1 MMKISFTGSDIL
13 EKMFCI
19 LKDWWKS
26 NISLVLPVGHDKI
39 LSLSN
44 KKIIMALNS
53 DKKVEI
59 IKKFKKS
66 DKDCGSSSVQIAL
79 LTENINK
86 LSDHF
91 NKNKKDNHSRQG
103 LLKMIMK
110 RRSLMKYLKKTDM
123 STYENLI
130 KELGL
135 RK

>member
-1 MMKISFTGSDIL
+1 
-13 EKMFCI
+13 
-19 LKDWWKS
+19 
-26 NISLVLPVGHDKI
+26 
-39 LSLSN
+39 
-44 KKIIMALNS
+44 MALNNDS
-53 DKKVEI
+53 KAEI
-59 IKKFKKS
+59 IKKFKQS

-110 RRSLMKYLKKTDM
+110 RRSLMKYLKRTNID
-123 STYENLI
+123 SYEKLI

>member
-1 MMKISFTGSDIL
+1 
-13 EKMFCI
+13 
-19 LKDWWKS
+19 
-26 NISLVLPVGHDKI
+26 
-39 LSLSN
+39 
-44 KKIIMALNS
+44 MALNNET
-53 DKKVEI
+53 KAEI
-59 IKKFKKS
+59 IKKFKQS
-66 DKDCGSSSVQIAL
+66 DGDCGSSSVQIAL

-110 RRSLMKYLKKTDM
+110 RRSLMKYLKRKDIK
-123 STYENLI
+123 SYEKVI

>member
-1 MMKISFTGSDIL
+1 
-13 EKMFCI
+13 
-19 LKDWWKS
+19 
-26 NISLVLPVGHDKI
+26 
-39 LSLSN
+39 
-44 KKIIMALNS
+44 MALNNDS
-53 DKKVEI
+53 KAEI
-59 IKKFKKS
+59 IKKFKQS
-66 DKDCGSSSVQIAL
+66 SNDCGSSSVQIAL

-110 RRSLMKYLKKTDM
+110 RRSLMKYLKRKDIN
-123 STYENLI
+123 TYEKVI

>member
-1 MMKISFTGSDIL
+1 
-13 EKMFCI
+13 
-19 LKDWWKS
+19 
-26 NISLVLPVGHDKI
+26 
-39 LSLSN
+39 
-44 KKIIMALNS
+44 MALNNDS
-53 DKKVEI
+53 KAEI
-59 IKKFKKS
+59 IKKFKQSS
-66 DKDCGSSSVQIAL
+66 DDCGSSSVQIAL

-110 RRSLMKYLKKTDM
+110 RRSLMKYLKRKDID
-123 STYENLI
+123 TYEMVI

>member
-1 MMKISFTGSDIL
+1 
-13 EKMFCI
+13 
-19 LKDWWKS
+19 
-26 NISLVLPVGHDKI
+26 
-39 LSLSN
+39 
-44 KKIIMALNS
+44 MALNS

-103 LLKMIMK
+103 LLKMIIPNILK
-110 RRSLMKYLKKTDM
+110 NKYW
-123 STYENLI
+123 
-130 KELGL
+130 
-135 RK
+135 RKFLDFN

>member
-1 MMKISFTGSDIL
+1 
-13 EKMFCI
+13 
-19 LKDWWKS
+19 
-26 NISLVLPVGHDKI
+26 
-39 LSLSN
+39 
-44 KKIIMALNS
+44 MALNS

-59 IKKFKKS
+59 IQKFKKS
-66 DKDCGSSSVQIAL
+66 DKDWGSSSVQIAL

>member
-1 MMKISFTGSDIL
+1 
-13 EKMFCI
+13 
-19 LKDWWKS
+19 
-26 NISLVLPVGHDKI
+26 
-39 LSLSN
+39 
-44 KKIIMALNS
+44 MALKS
-53 DKKVEI
+53 EIKVGI
-59 IKKFKKS
+59 IEKFRKS

-86 LSDHF
+86 LSGHF
-91 NKNKKDNHSRQG
+91 DKNKKDNHSRQG

-123 STYENLI
+123 STYEKLI

>member
-1 MMKISFTGSDIL
+1 
-13 EKMFCI
+13 
-19 LKDWWKS
+19 
-26 NISLVLPVGHDKI
+26 
-39 LSLSN
+39 
-44 KKIIMALNS
+44 MALNNDS
-53 DKKVEI
+53 KAEI
-59 IKKFKKS
+59 IKKFKQS
-66 DKDCGSSSVQIAL
+66 SNDCGSSSFQIAL

-110 RRSLMKYLKKTDM
+110 RRSLMKYLKRKDIN
-123 STYENLI
+123 TYEKVI

>member
-1 MMKISFTGSDIL
+1 
-13 EKMFCI
+13 
-19 LKDWWKS
+19 
-26 NISLVLPVGHDKI
+26 
-39 LSLSN
+39 
-44 KKIIMALNS
+44 MALNNDS
-53 DKKVEI
+53 KTEI
-59 IKKFKKS
+59 IEKFKQS

-110 RRSLMKYLKKTDM
+110 RRSLMKYLKRTNID
-123 STYENLI
+123 SYEKLI

>member
-1 MMKISFTGSDIL
+1 
-13 EKMFCI
+13 
-19 LKDWWKS
+19 
-26 NISLVLPVGHDKI
+26 
-39 LSLSN
+39 
-44 KKIIMALNS
+44 MALNNDS
-53 DKKVEI
+53 KAEI
-59 IKKFKKS
+59 IKKFKQS
-66 DKDCGSSSVQIAL
+66 SNDCGSSSVQIAL

-110 RRSLMKYLKKTDM
+110 RRSLMKYLKRKDI
-123 STYENLI
+123 STYEKVI

>member
-1 MMKISFTGSDIL
+1 
-13 EKMFCI
+13 
-19 LKDWWKS
+19 
-26 NISLVLPVGHDKI
+26 
-39 LSLSN
+39 
-44 KKIIMALNS
+44 MALNN
-53 DKKVEI
+53 DAKAEI
-59 IKKFKKS
+59 IKKFKQS
-66 DKDCGSSSVQIAL
+66 DQDCGSSSVQIAL

-110 RRSLMKYLKKTDM
+110 RRSLMKYLKRKDIN
-123 STYENLI
+123 TYEKVI

>member
-1 MMKISFTGSDIL
+1 
-13 EKMFCI
+13 
-19 LKDWWKS
+19 
-26 NISLVLPVGHDKI
+26 
-39 LSLSN
+39 
-44 KKIIMALNS
+44 MALNNDS
-53 DKKVEI
+53 KAEI
-59 IKKFKKS
+59 IKKFKQS
-66 DKDCGSSSVQIAL
+66 NNDCGSSSVQIAL

-110 RRSLMKYLKKTDM
+110 RRSLMKYLKRKDIN
-123 STYENLI
+123 TYEKVI

>member
-1 MMKISFTGSDIL
+1 
-13 EKMFCI
+13 
-19 LKDWWKS
+19 
-26 NISLVLPVGHDKI
+26 
-39 LSLSN
+39 
-44 KKIIMALNS
+44 MALNNDS
-53 DKKVEI
+53 KAEI
-59 IKKFKKS
+59 IKKFKQS
-66 DKDCGSSSVQIAL
+66 SNDCGSSSVQIAL

-110 RRSLMKYLKKTDM
+110 RRSLMKYLKRKDIN
-123 STYENLI
+123 TYERVI

>member
-1 MMKISFTGSDIL
+1 
-13 EKMFCI
+13 
-19 LKDWWKS
+19 
-26 NISLVLPVGHDKI
+26 
-39 LSLSN
+39 
-44 KKIIMALNS
+44 MALNNES
-53 DKKVEI
+53 KAEI
-59 IKKFKKS
+59 IKKFKQS
-66 DKDCGSSSVQIAL
+66 DSDCGSSSVQIAL

-110 RRSLMKYLKKTDM
+110 RRSLMKYLKRKDIN
-123 STYENLI
+123 TYEKVI

>member
-1 MMKISFTGSDIL
+1 
-13 EKMFCI
+13 
-19 LKDWWKS
+19 
-26 NISLVLPVGHDKI
+26 
-39 LSLSN
+39 
-44 KKIIMALNS
+44 MALNNDS
-53 DKKVEI
+53 KAEI
-59 IKKFKKS
+59 IKKFKQSS
-66 DKDCGSSSVQIAL
+66 DDCGSSSVQIAL

-110 RRSLMKYLKKTDM
+110 RRSLMKYLKRKDIN
-123 STYENLI
+123 TYEKVI

>member
-1 MMKISFTGSDIL
+1 
-13 EKMFCI
+13 
-19 LKDWWKS
+19 
-26 NISLVLPVGHDKI
+26 
-39 LSLSN
+39 
-44 KKIIMALNS
+44 MALNS
-53 DKKVEI
+53 DTKAEI

-86 LSDHF
+86 LTNHF
-91 NKNKKDNHSRQG
+91 KENKKDNHSRQG

-110 RRSLMKYLKKTDM
+110 RRSLIKYLKKTDIE
-123 STYENLI
+123 SYESLI

>member
-1 MMKISFTGSDIL
+1 
-13 EKMFCI
+13 
-19 LKDWWKS
+19 
-26 NISLVLPVGHDKI
+26 
-39 LSLSN
+39 
-44 KKIIMALNS
+44 MALNNDS
-53 DKKVEI
+53 KAEI
-59 IKKFKKS
+59 IKKFKQS
-66 DKDCGSSSVQIAL
+66 DSDCGSSSVKIAL

-110 RRSLMKYLKKTDM
+110 RRSLMKYLKRKDIK
-123 STYENLI
+123 SYEKVI